1 MQPAQQSLNF
11 PDAFYRVAVKGLYV
25 RDGKVLLVHD
35 YTGRSDTDPSPE
47 WELPGGGVDF
57 GETFQD
63 ALKREVQEE
72 MGLTVTWMD
81 DRPTYIWT
89 TRHGSGKGMDW
100 YWVCSV
106 FFRFD
111 VEDLDFTPTDE
122 CREIRFFSKEELQ
135 KNIADFGLQVV
146 PLAEHFNPADFIGTR
161 V

>member
-1 MQPAQQSLNF
+1 MKPAQQSPDF

-25 RDGKVLLVHD
+25 REGKVLLVHD
-35 YTGRSDTDPSPE
+35 YGGSDIDSSSK

-57 GETFQD
+57 GENFQD
-63 ALKREVQEE
+63 ALKREVSEE
-72 MGLTVTWMD
+72 MSLTVTWVD

-89 TRHGSGKGMDW
+89 TSHGSGKGMDW

-111 VEDLDFTPTDE
+111 VEDLNFTPTDE

-135 KNIADFGLQVV
+135 QHITELGLQVV
-146 PLAEHFNPADFIGTR
+146 PLAERFNAEECK
-161 V
+161 

>member
-1 MQPAQQSLNF
+1 MKPAQTSPDF

-135 KNIADFGLQVV
+135 QNIAEFGLQIV